1 LEPASPYG
9 ALVTAGM
16 TRRHTTDHRRTLATL
31 AVAGLLLAC
40 SGSDDDAD
48 DASGDES
55 APTTAV
61 AGAAGGDE
69 AIAAAEAFL
78 DDWDRL
84 DEAGRASL
92 SPGAVDVGPG
102 VTHVHFPQS
111 FADPGGGDDIP
122 VRGAEVIVH
131 VDDDGEVI
139 GANSSYTDARPI
151 EGIEQAVEEA
161 EAIDTAEKAAPG
173 EVIDTVSARV
183 VWLPDGD
190 ALRLGWS
197 VTQTTTEGGSQVWV
211 DAVSGEVA
219 DTRRLRLNHHRT
231 PAAPARAAAP
241 APAPAFQEGEGCDLD
256 DADAPAACVFLP
268 DPFFANGGDTPD
280 VDETDE
286 LLTEVE
292 LLGLDDPESG
302 ELVGE
307 FVDTDPPGN
316 PEDAVVEDDALWSQG
331 RGEPGFESAMVYFW
345 IDRVQRMIQDAG
357 FDDVRNES
365 FPVIPVDPDVEN
377 NAFFDG
383 AAEEIHM
390 GVGPQDGINEGE
402 DANGIVHE
410 YGHAVL
416 DAQVPA
422 MIGQG
427 GDAGAYHEG
436 FGDLLAV
443 LASLEFRDGD
453 APCLFIW
460 TDQACLRRVDTDKV
474 YPDDIVNIVHDDGE
488 IYTGAVFDVLEALLE
503 AENLDVEDCP
513 GTDDCNEVR
522 DRVFTTL
529 LASHEFL
536 TGSESLPEI
545 ATAFQQAND
554 TAFDGADAELI
565 AAAFEAHGL
574 TGGDGGVVDPD
585 GEPTGEPADVE
596 LRVDISHSFRGD
608 LRIELHVVDEA
619 FEDLCEP
626 LVLLEP
632 DGQDSRPDVIGAVDI
647 SESDCADLAPPAE
660 DRQWVLS
667 VVDEVAQDAGSVNAF
682 QVVVQGQPFLA
693 TGVPAPIAD
702 NDPSGTLVTVDGS
715 RQEVDQAGTAA
726 VTEEQG
732 DGPAVRFAI
741 EHTFVGDLSVRI
753 VVAGSDGRV
762 VCSIPVLAPDP
773 DDDSDDL
780 AGFVAVD
787 ACAELLPPSP
797 EQNWILDVVDEAA
810 LDTGSIV
817 EFAVLDADG
826 TELSSDADLPA
837 EIPDDDPA
845 GAGAIAS

>member
-1 LEPASPYG
+1 ME
-9 ALVTAGM
+9 
-16 TRRHTTDHRRTLATL
+16 HRRTTRLRRPLATL

-40 SGSDDDAD
+40 SGGDDDPGEGAD
-48 DASGDES
+48 PS
-55 APTTAV
+55 PTTE
-61 AGAAGGDE
+61 AGVAGGDE

-84 DEAGRASL
+84 DDAGRASL

-111 FADPGGGDDIP
+111 FPDPGGGDDIP

-131 VDDDGEVI
+131 VADDGEVL

-151 EGIEQAVEEA
+151 EGIEQAVDEA
-161 EAIDTAEKAAPG
+161 EAVDTAEKAAPG

-211 DAVSGEVA
+211 DAVSGDVA
-219 DTRRLRLNHHRT
+219 DTRRLRLNHERESATAART
-231 PAAPARAAAP
+231 AAPAQA
-241 APAPAFQEGEGCDLD
+241 GEGCDLD

-268 DPFFANGGDTPD
+268 DPFFANGGETPD
-280 VDETDE
+280 VDDTDD

-292 LLGLDDPESG
+292 LLGLDDPDSG

-316 PEDAVVEDDALWSQG
+316 PEDAVVEDDGLWSQG
-331 RGEPGFESAMVYFW
+331 RGEPGFEAAMAYFW

-357 FDDVRNES
+357 FDDVRNEP
-365 FPVIPVDPDVEN
+365 FPVIAVDPDVEN

-383 AAEEIHM
+383 AAEEIHL
-390 GVGPQDGINEGE
+390 GVGPEDGINEGE

-436 FGDLLAV
+436 FGDILAV

-453 APCLFIW
+453 VPCLFIW
-460 TDQACLRRVDTDKV
+460 TDQSCLRRVDTDKV
-474 YPDDIVNIVHDDGE
+474 YPDDLVGEIHTDGE
-488 IYTGAVFDVLEALLE
+488 IYTGAVFDVLEGLLD
-503 AENLDVEDCP
+503 AEDLDVEDCP
-513 GTDDCNEVR
+513 GTEDCNEVR
-522 DRVFTTL
+522 DRVLATL
-529 LASHEFL
+529 LASNEFL

-545 ATAFQQAND
+545 ATAFQQANE
-554 TAFDGADAELI
+554 TAFGGADADLI
-565 AAAFEAHGL
+565 ADAFAAHGL
-574 TGGDGGVVDPD
+574 TGGDGGVVDPE
-585 GEPTGEPADVE
+585 GEPTGEPAAVE
-596 LRVDISHSFRGD
+596 LRLDLSHTFRGD
-608 LRIELHVVDEA
+608 LRIELHVVDA
-619 FEDLCEP
+619 DFEDLCTP

-632 DGQDSRPDVIGAVDI
+632 DTSDGRADVVGTVDI
-647 SESDCADLAPPAE
+647 SESDCAEQAPPSA

-667 VVDEVAQDAGSVNAF
+667 VVDEVAQDAGTVNAF
-682 QVVVQGQPFLA
+682 QVVVLGQPFLA

-702 NDPSGTLVTVDGS
+702 NDPSGTAVIVDGS
-715 RQEVDQAGTAA
+715 RQDVDQEGTEAI
-726 VTEEQG
+726 TEEQG
-732 DGPAVRFAI
+732 DGPAVRLAV

-753 VVAGSDGRV
+753 GVADATGRV
-762 VCSIPVLAPDP
+762 LCSIPVLEPDP

-780 AGFVAVD
+780 EGFVAVD
-787 ACAELLPPSP
+787 RCADLLPPSP
-797 EQNWILDVVDEAA
+797 DRNWILEVVDEAA
-810 LDTGSIV
+810 FDEGSIV
-817 EFAVLDADG
+817 DFAVLDASG
-826 TELSSDADLPA
+826 AELSSDPDLPA
-837 EIPDDDPA
+837 EIPDDSPS
-845 GAGAIAS
+845 GAGAVAS

>member
-1 LEPASPYG
+1 
-9 ALVTAGM
+9 M
-16 TRRHTTDHRRTLATL
+16 HTRRSLHHHRRLL
-31 AVAGLLLAC
+31 AVLTTTGLLLAC
-40 SGSDDDAD
+40 SGGDDDAAEGD
-48 DASGDES
+48 DAT
-55 APTTAV
+55 ATTVADG
-61 AGAAGGDE
+61 AGATGGD
-69 AIAAAEAFL
+69 AAVAAAEAFL

-92 SPGAVDVGPG
+92 SPGTVDVGAG
-102 VTHVHFPQS
+102 VTHVHFPQA
-111 FADPGGGDDIP
+111 FADPGGGDPIP

-131 VDDDGEVI
+131 VADSGEVI

-151 EGIEQAVEEA
+151 EGIEQAVDEDTA
-161 EAIDTAEKAAPG
+161 VDTAEKAAPG
-173 EVIDTVSARV
+173 EVLDTISARV

-211 DAVSGEVA
+211 DAVSGDVA
-219 DTRRLRLNHHRT
+219 DTRRLRVDELGTAASSAGRAAPAT
-231 PAAPARAAAP
+231 AAPARA
-241 APAPAFQEGEGCDLD
+241 FQDGGACDLD

-280 VDETDE
+280 VDDTDD
-286 LLTEVE
+286 LRTEVE

-307 FVDTDPPGN
+307 FVDTDPAGN

-331 RGEPGFESAMVYFW
+331 RGEPGFEAAMAYFW
-345 IDRVQRMIQDAG
+345 IDHVQRMIQDAG

-365 FPVIPVDPDVEN
+365 FPVIPVDPDVED

-383 AAEEIHM
+383 AAQEIHL

-422 MIGQG
+422 MLGQS
-427 GDAGAYHEG
+427 GDGGAYHEA
-436 FGDLLAV
+436 FGDILAV
-443 LASLEFRDGD
+443 VATLEFRDGD
-453 APCLFIW
+453 AACLFIW

-474 YPDDIVNIVHDDGE
+474 YPDDLVGEIHTDGE
-488 IYTGAVFDVLEALLE
+488 IYTGAVFDVLEALLAADDLE
-503 AENLDVEDCP
+503 VADCA
-513 GTDDCNEVR
+513 GTEDCNEVR
-522 DRVFTTL
+522 DRVLTTL

-545 ATAFQQAND
+545 AAAFQLAND
-554 TAFDGADAELI
+554 TAFDGADAEAI

-585 GEPTGEPADVE
+585 GDPTGEPAAVE
-596 LRVDISHSFRGD
+596 LRVDISHTFRGD
-608 LRIELHVVDEA
+608 LRIVLHVVDQG

-626 LVLLEP
+626 IVLLEP
-632 DGQDSRPDVIGAVDI
+632 DGEDSRPDVFGTVDI
-647 SESDCADLAPPAE
+647 SESDCAAQAPPAE

-667 VVDEVAQDAGSVNAF
+667 VVDEVAQDAGTVNAF
-682 QVVVQGQPFLA
+682 QVVVEGQPFLA

-702 NDPSGTLVTVDGS
+702 NDPSGTEVIVDGS
-715 RQEVDQAGTAA
+715 RQDVDQEGTAA
-726 VTEEQG
+726 ITATQG
-732 DGPAVRFAI
+732 DGPAISFAL
-741 EHTFVGDLSVRI
+741 EHTFVGDLSVR
-753 VVAGSDGRV
+753 VGVAGPDGRV
-762 VCSIPVLAPDP
+762 LCSIPVLEPDP
-773 DDDSDDL
+773 ADDGDDL

-787 ACAELLPPSP
+787 RCADLLPPSGDRIWFL
-797 EQNWILDVVDEAA
+797 EVVDEAA
-810 LDTGSIV
+810 LDEGTITSFV
-817 EFAVLDADG
+817 VLDADG
-826 TELSSDADLPA
+826 TELVDAGDVPVA
-837 EIPDDDPA
+837 IPDDDPSGALATA
-845 GAGAIAS
+845 GS